1 MVYVSWFEFGGPP
14 NYNMFDF
21 QIVNWLSSS
30 STFKFCSALDQ
41 TVLMSNGWNNEIP
54 KKCP

>member
-14 NYNMFDF
+14 NYNMFDV